1 MIYLSI
7 KGKRLSILDDY
18 GIEQSKLLKE
28 LGLTSLSSG
37 LVFTCQIGGFPL
49 GTFHVTDF
57 NLTEGLSTLYTL
69 NLNVVSLLPFIDFQA
84 HLGDI
89 ASLTVKRDGQ
99 VIRTVNGLLI
109 SGMQDLVSF

>member
-1 MIYLSI
+1 MIYLSSKNST

-69 NLNVVSLLPFIDFQA
+69 NLNVVSCN
-84 HLGDI
+84 
-89 ASLTVKRDGQ
+89 R
-99 VIRTVNGLLI
+99 LI
-109 SGMQDLVSF
+109 LHIIILNADLQ

>member
-1 MIYLSI
+1 M
-7 KGKRLSILDDY
+7 DDY

-69 NLNVVSLLPFIDFQA
+69 NLNVVSCN
-84 HLGDI
+84 
-89 ASLTVKRDGQ
+89 R
-99 VIRTVNGLLI
+99 LI
-109 SGMQDLVSF
+109 LHIIILNADLQ